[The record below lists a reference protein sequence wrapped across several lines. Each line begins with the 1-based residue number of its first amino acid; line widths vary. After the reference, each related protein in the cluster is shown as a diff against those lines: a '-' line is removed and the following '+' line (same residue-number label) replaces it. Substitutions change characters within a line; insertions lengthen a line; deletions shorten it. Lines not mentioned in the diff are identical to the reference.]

1 MKKSNK
7 KKIFALA
14 MCMAMSLMSFS
25 SCGDK
30 KTTEGESG
38 AVGDS
43 GVVGEGSETSSDSGA
58 ETADW
63 SVDVPIENFAE
74 PQVGDKI
81 IEMDIKD
88 YGTVKFV
95 LFEEYAEKACENF
108 VGLAEKG
115 YYDGLTF
122 HRVINDFMIQGGDPL
137 GNGTG
142 GESVWGGSFDGGT
155 DPHVIHATGAVAY
168 ANSGATSTDGS
179 QFYIVTGTPITD
191 EDFANY
197 ELYGYNP
204 TSESAKEVYKKTGG
218 TPFLDGGYTVFGQV
232 FEGLDIILKI
242 QTVETDA
249 SDKPVEDVIMNSVK
263 VSEYNGED
271 LKWYKSDYEDS
282 GSSES
287 SDNASDLEV
296 AEDSEVSADESG
308 SESGEVSGE
317 LENSENSENLEV
329 SEESENSETPAEG
342 GSDESVSVD
351 EESGEEISDDSPIS
365 DVEFGGEE
373 EFSVPVDSS
382 DFEF

>member
-30 KTTEGESG
+30 TTTSGESG

-43 GVVGEGSETSSDSGA
+43 IDSGAVGEGSETSSDSGA
-58 ETADW
+58 AAADW

-74 PQVGDKI
+74 PQIGDKI

-155 DPHVIHATGAVAY
+155 DPHVIHTTGAVAY
-168 ANSGATSTDGS
+168 ANSGATSTNGS
-179 QFYIVTGTPITD
+179 QFYIVTGTPLTD

-204 TSESAKEVYKKTGG
+204 SSESAKEVYKKTGG

-263 VSEYNGED
+263 VSEYNGEE
-271 LKWYKSDYEDS
+271 LKWYRSDYEDPGS
-282 GSSES
+282 NESSEDT
-287 SDNASDLEV
+287 SDPEV
-296 AEDSEVSADESG
+296 PADE
-308 SESGEVSGE
+308 SESGEVS
-317 LENSENSENLEV
+317 ENSEV
-329 SEESENSETPAEG
+329 SEESETPAEG

-351 EESGEEISDDSPIS
+351 EESGEEISDKSSIP

-373 EFSVPVDSS
+373 EFSIPVDSS

>member
-14 MCMAMSLMSFS
+14 MCMAMSLMGFS

-30 KTTEGESG
+30 NTTSGESG
-38 AVGDS
+38 AVGDSVDS

-58 ETADW
+58 SAADW

-168 ANSGATSTDGS
+168 ANSGATSTNGS
-179 QFYIVTGTPITD
+179 QFYIVTGTPLTD

-204 TSESAKEVYKKTGG
+204 SSESAKEVYKKTGG

-249 SDKPVEDVIMNSVK
+249 MDKPVEDVIMNSVK
-263 VSEYNGED
+263 VSEYNGEE
-271 LKWYKSDYEDS
+271 LKWYRSDYEDS
-282 GSSES
+282 GSDES
-287 SDNASDLEV
+287 SEDTDNSGDAENSDV
-296 AEDSEVSADESG
+296 PADE
-308 SESGEVSGE
+308 SESGEVS
-317 LENSENSENLEV
+317 ENSENSEV
-329 SEESENSETPAEG
+329 SEESETPAEG
-342 GSDESVSVD
+342 GQEADGNADSSQG
-351 EESGEEISDDSPIS
+351 GEEISDEGSVS
-365 DVEFGGEE
+365 DVEFGDGEE
-373 EFSVPVDSS
+373 LSIPV
-382 DFEF
+382 EYGEPIEW